1 MSIEEKLNRK
11 RAEKEYATTWKPDP
25 GDVLQGTYERTQTV
39 ETAYGLQQVSH
50 IRIADG
56 TLWAVWHSHKVF
68 REQWDEADPHQGDTV
83 GIMYDGTREG
93 EQYTYHVYHVAVE
106 RADDAGE
113 PAGEPA
119 GDAESTSQPKDAPLG
134 GGADEPRQSAERDP
148 ERAADAAPTVNDD
161 GTFNFDAVSPGL
173 PY

>member
-11 RAEKEYATTWKPDP
+11 AREKEYATTWKPDP

-39 ETAYGLQQVSH
+39 ETAYGMQDVSH
-50 IRIADG
+50 IRTAEG
-56 TLWAVWHSHKVF
+56 KLWAVWHSHKVF
-68 REQWDEADPHQGDTV
+68 RERWAEAEPHQGDTV
-83 GIMYDGTREG
+83 GVMYDGTREG

-106 RADDAGE
+106 RADPVQDTPDSSG
-113 PAGEPA
+113 P
-119 GDAESTSQPKDAPLG
+119 Q
-134 GGADEPRQSAERDP
+134 EPREEPRDAAAEEATDEQGGRDD
-148 ERAADAAPTVNDD
+148 RAPTVNDD